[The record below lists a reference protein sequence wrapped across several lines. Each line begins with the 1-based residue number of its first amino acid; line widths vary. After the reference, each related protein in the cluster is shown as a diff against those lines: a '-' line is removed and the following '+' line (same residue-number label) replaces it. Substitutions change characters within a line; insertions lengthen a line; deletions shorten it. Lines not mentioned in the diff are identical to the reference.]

1 MKMGHHQNKERTLEN
16 PGGLDGGNNMRTG
29 RQSALDLLEES
40 ALDATPN
47 ESSRRTQ
54 LELMSVEEICFARDD
69 PNCG

>member
-1 MKMGHHQNKERTLEN
+1 
-16 PGGLDGGNNMRTG
+16 MRTG

-54 LELMSVEEICFARDD
+54 LELMSVEEICFARDG